1 MKAITLGALLA
12 DASQAGAYFVD
23 LRDREDLVE
32 AANTLKYV
40 VAPIDLK
47 ACTGDTDAL
56 ERIADAL
63 AFPSWFGGNLDA
75 LEDCLNDLSW
85 HAAEGYVLLLEHTG
99 DWRAHEDN
107 AFDVLLD
114 ILNEAA
120 ARWAQDRVPFWA
132 FILLGAHELEQVED
146 AAG

>member
-1 MKAITLGALLA
+1 MKAITLGTLLA

-32 AANTLKYV
+32 AAGALQYV

-47 ACTGDTDAL
+47 ACTGDGEAL

-85 HAAEGYVLLLEHTG
+85 HAAPGYVLLLEHTG
-99 DWRAHEDN
+99 DWRAHADN
-107 AFDVLLD
+107 AFEVALD
-114 ILNEAA
+114 IFNDAA
-120 ARWAQDRVPFWA
+120 ARWAEDGVPFWA
-132 FILLGAHELEQVED
+132 FILLGAHDLEQVED